1 MLFDIYCRVVDNYGD
16 AGVCLRL
23 ARLLRE
29 LGHQVQLFCDDLKV
43 LRTIARPDD
52 DSENLRFLPF
62 EAHTGTKAD
71 AVIEAFL
78 CHLPE
83 ERAAEIKADNTLVIC
98 LDYLSAEKWVEDFHT
113 LSSPGSF
120 AHCYY
125 FYPGFTKKTGG
136 LLLEPRF
143 KKLAA
148 QPHQYC
154 KDGVREA
161 TLFCYHNE
169 ALSELF
175 SLLKSSKR
183 PTHFTLFA
191 GLPLENLN
199 MLLGTRLQTGDSY
212 REGCLS
218 FTVSPMVSQSAYDA
232 LLCASDL
239 NLVRGEDS
247 IVRAMYCG
255 RPFLW
260 QIYPQE
266 EDTHIVKLK
275 AFMDLFFE
283 VSKAGPE
290 SREQLWQ
297 LMLCYNQR
305 AARPELDFDSFELRW
320 RELCAALQRYLF
332 TLPNLAQSL
341 ADFVAQKQ
349 AENSREKGL

>member
-23 ARLLRE
+23 SRLLRD
-29 LGHQVQLFCDDLKV
+29 LGHQVQLFCDDLAV

-52 DSENLRFLPF
+52 DSESLRFLPF
-62 EAHTGTKAD
+62 EAESSKKAD
-71 AVIEAFL
+71 AVVEAFL

-83 ERAAEIKADNTLVIC
+83 HRAQQIRQDGTIVIC
-98 LDYLSAEKWVEDFHT
+98 LDYLSAEKWVEDFHI

-125 FYPGFTKKTGG
+125 FYPGFTQKTGG
-136 LLLEPRF
+136 LLLEPEFRNMASKAHAF
-143 KKLAA
+143 CAG
-148 QPHQYC
+148 
-154 KDGVREA
+154 DVRKA
-161 TLFCYHNE
+161 TLFSYHNE
-169 ALSELF
+169 AVSDVLT
-175 SLLKSSKR
+175 LLKGSAL
-183 PTHFTLFA
+183 PTHFTLFE
-191 GLPLENLN
+191 GLPLENINNL
-199 MLLGTRLQTGDSY
+199 MGTNLQVGDEYSDG
-212 REGCLS
+212 RLS
-218 FTVSPMVSQSAYDA
+218 FTISPMVSQSEYDQ
-232 LLCASDL
+232 LLCAADL

-260 QIYPQE
+260 QIYPQD

-283 VSKAGPE
+283 ASGAFVQTKE
-290 SREQLWQ
+290 ELWQ

-305 AARPELDFDSFELRW
+305 AARPELSFDEFELRW
-320 RELCAALQRYLF
+320 RELTAAFQRYLF

-341 ADFVAQKQ
+341 ADFAAQKH
-349 AENSREKGL
+349 AETAAKTGC